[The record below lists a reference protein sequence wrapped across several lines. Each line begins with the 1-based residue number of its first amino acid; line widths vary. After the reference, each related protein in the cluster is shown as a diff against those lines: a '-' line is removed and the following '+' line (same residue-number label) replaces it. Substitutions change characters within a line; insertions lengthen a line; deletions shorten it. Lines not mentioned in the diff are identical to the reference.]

1 MVWAGDK
8 RHRRVPKRSEGRRR
22 GVHTGSPG
30 GMEAGG
36 RKVQVGSGRRA
47 VVCGE
52 REGLRVWWLR
62 TEKRHLCPK
71 TGVVAL
77 HESH

>member
-1 MVWAGDK
+1 M
-8 RHRRVPKRSEGRRR
+8 
-22 GVHTGSPG
+22 GSPG

-52 REGLRVWWLR
+52 REGLRVWRLR